1 MAAYAKHRVHEQRG
15 ATVGTDT
22 TDRDRWTFNRTDALD
37 IITVLH
43 YTGHKKEVQGV
54 LKEEK
59 PFPPTEPLL
68 QSSQCLSRK
77 I

>member
-43 YTGHKKEVQGV
+43 YTGHPRNSKEY
-54 LKEEK
+54 
-59 PFPPTEPLL
+59 
-68 QSSQCLSRK
+68 
-77 I
+77 